1 MDTPTNRSHDEL
13 MSRIDIALGFDGRYA
28 PHAGTVV
35 SSIVRNAPGAA
46 FRFFMLH
53 MNVAPEMKARVES
66 VAPGAEFRWIE
77 VGEDDLPAHAERG
90 HFNRT
95 ILFRLGLETLAPA
108 DCSRVIYIDSD
119 MVVLGDV
126 RELWNADLGANA
138 MGAIV
143 DGYVEGGEFAQR
155 WDLPHTGERY
165 FNSGLLVIDLAKVRE
180 QKLFSRTLDFVVA
193 HDTKL
198 LFSDQDALNHV
209 FWGRWTPLDPVW
221 NVQKFLNREEQVQ
234 ELAGKAPK
242 LVHFTGTR
250 KPWMA
255 DIWHPWA
262 WLYWDAV
269 RHTPFKDDVARE
281 FGVTPLH
288 RARYRLR
295 WLLKRPQASARSA

>member
-1 MDTPTNRSHDEL
+1 
-13 MSRIDIALGFDGRYA
+13 MSRIDVALGFDGRYA

-46 FRFFMLH
+46 FRFLLLH
-53 MNVAPEMKARVES
+53 MDVTSEMKARVES
-66 VAPGAEFRWIE
+66 VAPGAEFLWIE
-77 VGEDDLPAHAERG
+77 VGEDDLPAHADRG

-95 ILFRLGLETLAPA
+95 ILFRLGLETLAPT
-108 DCSRVIYIDSD
+108 DCARVIYIDSD

-126 RELWNADLGANA
+126 RELWRAALGVNA
-138 MGAIV
+138 MGAVV
-143 DGYVEGGEFAQR
+143 DGYVAGAEFAQR
-155 WDLPHTGERY
+155 WDLAHTGECY

-180 QKLFSRTLDFVVA
+180 QKLFSRTLDFVVE

-209 FWGRWTPLDPVW
+209 FWGRWTPLDPAW
-221 NVQKFLNREEQVQ
+221 NVQKFLNREEIAQ
-234 ELAGKAPK
+234 ELKGAALK

-281 FGVTPLH
+281 FGVTPFH

-295 WLLKRPQASARSA
+295 WLLKRPQTSARSV